1 MDVKDR
7 IKLIIENERLTAAH
21 FADNL
26 EINRAVISHILNGRN
41 NPSLDVVSK
50 ILSELDYVNP
60 EWLINGVG
68 NMYKDGFDISEK
80 HQQADLFAESNINE
94 DNPSTKEKNAPL
106 ETLKLVESV
115 SKSVGNEKDVK
126 IIREVKKISQI
137 IIYYDD
143 NTFETFIPTP
153 KKI

>member
-1 MDVKDR
+1 MKDR
-7 IKLIIENERLTAAH
+7 IKQIIENERTTPAH
-21 FADNL
+21 FADSL

-50 ILSELDYVNP
+50 ILSELNYINP
-60 EWLINGVG
+60 EWLINGTG
-68 NMYKDGFDISEK
+68 NMYKDGFDLSEK
-80 HQQADLFAESNINE
+80 LQQADLFAENNINE
-94 DNPSTKEKNAPL
+94 GNSSIKEKNTTQDKLSL
-106 ETLKLVESV
+106 EDMVINSTE
-115 SKSVGNEKDVK
+115 NQKDIK

-143 NTFETFIPTP
+143 NTFETFIPTL